1 MHHETLAAESKYA
14 VLATG
19 DKSVGKSSIQK
30 LVAHGQG
37 IPSTSHP
44 FAAAGGDG
52 SGAGTTLTKQL
63 QILALSNMVIIFN
76 ELEIASPM
84 VGKALNQAH
93 DNYGCHSVGRGTLKP
108 KASLLASSN
117 QLIPHIKLDTRIQIM
132 TCEEGE
138 DFDKVVDK
146 RALDNDLTKLVE
158 SNPGFLIAWCTWHN
172 DMVCKAMER
181 FADKVAN
188 EIISSR
194 NDIKSRL
201 LDAKLDNVIIAFLTK
216 DNQVHAPECKSV
228 VFFFFVEKM
237 KVYVE

>member
-1 MHHETLAAESKYA
+1 ILSLTKHYRCNRDAVIQAISFTLTRLLSVMHHETLAAESKYA

-52 SGAGTTLTKQL
+52 SGAGTTL
-63 QILALSNMVIIFN
+63 
-76 ELEIASPM
+76 
-84 VGKALNQAH
+84 
-93 DNYGCHSVGRGTLKP
+93 
-108 KASLLASSN
+108 
-117 QLIPHIKLDTRIQIM
+117 LDTRIQIM

-201 LDAKLDNVIIAFLTK
+201 LDAK
-216 DNQVHAPECKSV
+216 
-228 VFFFFVEKM
+228 
-237 KVYVE
+237 